1 MALSQP
7 TSHPQIHNAPGS
19 AHLMGHYTAQ
29 FTALID
35 EERGRIALFYQE
47 KLAEVESRLNVAL
60 DEAAFLRATVSKM
73 AFSQEKLQQKLDM
86 VKHESATCADV
97 IVWTRRVA
105 TMLVSYFRKRA
116 AKLESMQEESQRQL
130 AETLY
135 DKQVIQIELDAS
147 RARHIFQLQALE
159 LDRKGVKSAK
169 ESETDTLNI
178 TVAQLQESL
187 SETRAEEVSAKRYAY
202 LLREQ
207 KMTLESEISSI
218 KENSRMEQRRLSEE
232 MMKLRHDLTTRLE
245 AAIHDA
251 SNYESKAKEA
261 TERSDLLS
269 RQLDCER
276 RESSIALRHQADAS
290 HQKAAQV
297 EDQLSSL
304 ATQHSKAETALIE
317 ARNSLT
323 NVQTHAEQQM
333 EDFRRQLSSVQE
345 NSRLEQTHLEK
356 RISSLFA
363 VLCHHEI
370 AFYDSDL
377 DVLKPAP
384 RLVSI
389 WETIQEL
396 IPVSEDPN
404 ISALI
409 CFPKFLTEDT
419 FAVIPAI
426 YNLIDRLRSRLNDV
440 HGLQRALAERDH
452 QIESLRDGLE
462 VNKMAEASSIILSPL
477 SSLSSLSDSTD
488 DTPLVS
494 GKTVTPEADMP
505 PGSQSLLLSSGLTV
519 VNLERLALASFVPSS
534 NTPNPK
540 SAAPIFS
547 VETSFD
553 LGETSAALPSP
564 EMTPSKPDVLEV
576 SNPPRTEITSARKRR
591 RGRLLKKN
599 FQSAMKAPLPGSS
612 NNGSTSHS
620 IISLHAVD
628 LLPEVHWT
636 KSVTK
641 RVREAQED
649 SSKGSS
655 NKRFRNSVKASA
667 SASTSASTTHT
678 PTVQKFAFVEIVV
691 SKKQHPS
698 QNLTRSVCPSPS
710 ATQSFSETTES
721 KYPLRQ

>member
-1 MALSQP
+1 MAPSQS
-7 TSHPQIHNAPGS
+7 TSHPQNHNALGS
-19 AHLMGHYTAQ
+19 ANVMGHYTAQ

-35 EERGRIALFYQE
+35 EERGRIALFFQE
-47 KLAEVESRLNVAL
+47 RLAEVESRLNVAL
-60 DEAAFLRATVSKM
+60 DEAAFLRAKVSKM
-73 AFSQEKLQQKLDM
+73 AFSQERLQQKLD
-86 VKHESATCADV
+86 ESATCADV
-97 IVWTRRVA
+97 IVRTRRVA

-116 AKLESMQEESQRQL
+116 AKLEAMQEESQRQL

-147 RARHIFQLQALE
+147 RARHIFQMQALE
-159 LDRKGVKSAK
+159 LDRKEVRSAK
-169 ESETDTLNI
+169 ESETDTLSI

-187 SETRAEEVSAKRYAY
+187 SESRAEEVSAKRYAY

-276 RESSIALRHQADAS
+276 RESSTALRHQADAS
-290 HQKAAQV
+290 HQKVAQV

-304 ATQHSKAETALIE
+304 ATQHSKTETALIE

-323 NVQTHAEQQM
+323 DVQTHAEQQI
-333 EDFRRQLSSVQE
+333 EDLRRQLSSVQE
-345 NSRLEQTHLEK
+345 SSRLGQTDLEK
-356 RISSLFA
+356 RLSSLFA
-363 VLCHHEI
+363 VLRHHEI

-389 WETIQEL
+389 WETIHEL
-396 IPVSEDPN
+396 IPVSGDPN

-409 CFPKFLTEDT
+409 CFPKFLTEDSL
-419 FAVIPAI
+419 AVMSAI
-426 YNLIDRLRSRLNDV
+426 HTLIDRLRSRLNDV
-440 HGLQRALAERDH
+440 HGLHRALAERDS
-452 QIESLRDGLE
+452 QIESLRDELE

-477 SSLSSLSDSTD
+477 SSLSSLS
-488 DTPLVS
+488 
-494 GKTVTPEADMP
+494 GRTVTPEADMP
-505 PGSQSLLLSSGLTV
+505 PGSQSLSLSSGLTV
-519 VNLERLALASFVPSS
+519 ANLERLAPASFTPSS
-534 NTPNPK
+534 NTPSMLKKTPHPK
-540 SAAPIFS
+540 SAAPISS

-553 LGETSAALPSP
+553 LGKMNVALPSP
-564 EMTPSKPDVLEV
+564 EMTTSKPDVLEV
-576 SNPPRTEITSARKRR
+576 SNPPRTEITSSPKRR
-591 RGRLLKKN
+591 RGRPPKKN
-599 FQSAMKAPLPGSS
+599 FKSAMKAPLLGSS
-612 NNGSTSHS
+612 NN
-620 IISLHAVD
+620 
-628 LLPEVHWT
+628 EVHWT

-641 RVREAQED
+641 RLREAQED

-655 NKRFRNSVKASA
+655 NKRFRNSAKASA
-667 SASTSASTTHT
+667 SASTSASTTDT
-678 PTVQKFAFVEIVV
+678 PTVQKVAFVEIVV
-691 SKKQHPS
+691 SKKRHPS
-698 QNLTRSVCPSPS
+698 RNRTPSVCPSPS